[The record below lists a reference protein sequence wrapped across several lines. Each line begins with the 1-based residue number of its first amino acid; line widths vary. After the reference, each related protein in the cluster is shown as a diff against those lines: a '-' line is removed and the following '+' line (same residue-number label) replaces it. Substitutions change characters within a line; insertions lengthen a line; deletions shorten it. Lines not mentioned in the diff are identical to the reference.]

1 MPSSPSLDYPKW
13 QHRFMLERLRL
24 IGILA
29 IVLLGCLTV
38 LNLLVV
44 IPAVEMGQQV
54 SLTPGL
60 SYRCIMS
67 TLAQGLGLVLGLV
80 LLKDA
85 RTRNYPG
92 WLFLW
97 LSWSISLLPQLQVFL
112 KGEVIF
118 NPISWMIV
126 FTAQAILLPVRW
138 RLHLLSQVVLLGSV
152 GGAVLLG
159 FENVHFA
166 TPPNLSP
173 AMASAMYSL
182 VGFQLFSVCFISN
195 LGVYLY
201 ERMMRQEF
209 ELRRQIRL
217 FLHAVSHDLR
227 NPVLGTLMVL
237 RNLRNPSGETVLSQ
251 GILDRMIESGDRQV
265 ELIDSLLEAYTIE
278 TQGIQ
283 LHCQPLSLGNTVQ
296 QVLNNLYPSIQD
308 AGAIVSV
315 KLPDTL
321 PLVEADPTQLHR
333 VYQNLILNALRYNA
347 HGLHLSLSA
356 QVMGEYLRC
365 TIHDNGPGL
374 SAEQC
379 DQLFNLCTRG
389 PNARQ
394 TLGLGL
400 GLYICQQII
409 EAHHGTIGVSSTCGQ
424 GTTLWFDLPIA
435 FPA

>member
-1 MPSSPSLDYPKW
+1 
-13 QHRFMLERLRL
+13 MLERLRL

-29 IVLLGCLTV
+29 IVLLSCLTV

-44 IPAVEMGQQV
+44 IPAVTIGQEV

-60 SYRCIMS
+60 SYRCIVS
-67 TLAQGLGLVLGLV
+67 TIAQGLGLVLGLV

-85 RTRNYPG
+85 RVRNYPG

-97 LSWSISLLPQLQVFL
+97 CSWSISLLPQLQVFL
-112 KGEVIF
+112 RGEVIF

-126 FTAQAILLPVRW
+126 FTAQAILIPVRW

-152 GGAVLLG
+152 AGAMILG

-166 TPPNLSP
+166 ARSDLTP
-173 AMASAMYSL
+173 AMGSALYSL
-182 VGFQLFSVCFISN
+182 TGFQLFSVCFISN

-237 RNLRNPSGETVLSQ
+237 RNLRNPAGETTLSQ

-265 ELIDSLLEAYTIE
+265 ELIDSLLEAYTLE
-278 TQGIQ
+278 TQGLQ
-283 LHCQPLSLGNTVQ
+283 LHCQPLSLGRTVQ
-296 QVLNNLYPSIQD
+296 QTLHNLYSSIQD

-315 KLPDTL
+315 KIPDTL
-321 PLVEADPTQLHR
+321 PLVQADPTQLHR
-333 VYQNLILNALRYNA
+333 VYHNLVLHALRSNA
-347 HGLHLSLSA
+347 PGLHLSLSA
-356 QVMGEYLRC
+356 QVRGPSLRC
-365 TIHDNGPGL
+365 TIRDNGPGL
-374 SAEQC
+374 STEQC
-379 DQLFNLCTRG
+379 DQLFNFCTRG

-424 GTTLWFDLPIA
+424 GTTLWFELPIA
-435 FPA
+435 S

>member
-1 MPSSPSLDYPKW
+1 
-13 QHRFMLERLRL
+13 MLERLRL
-24 IGILA
+24 MGILA
-29 IVLLGCLTV
+29 IVLLSCLTT

-44 IPAVEMGQQV
+44 IPAVTLEQSV

-60 SYRCIMS
+60 SYRCIVS
-67 TLAQGLGLVLGLV
+67 SIAQGLGLVLGLV
-80 LLKDA
+80 LLKDFRA
-85 RTRNYPG
+85 RNYPG

-97 LSWSISLLPQLQVFL
+97 LSWSISFLPQIQVFL
-112 KGEVIF
+112 RGEVIF

-126 FTAQAILLPVRW
+126 FTAQAILIPVRW
-138 RLHLLSQVVLLGSV
+138 RLHLLSQAVLLGSV
-152 GGAVLLG
+152 AGAMLLG

-166 TPPNLSP
+166 ARTDLTP
-173 AMASAMYSL
+173 AMGSAVYSL
-182 VGFQLFSVCFISN
+182 TGFQLFSVCLISN

-237 RNLRNPSGETVLSQ
+237 RNLRNPAGETTLSQ

-278 TQGIQ
+278 THGLQ
-283 LHCQPLSLGNTVQ
+283 LHCQPLSLGNSVQ
-296 QVLNNLYPSIQD
+296 KILGDLYSSIQD
-308 AGAIVSV
+308 AEAIVSV
-315 KLPDTL
+315 RIPDAL
-321 PLVEADPTQLHR
+321 PLVNADPTQLHR
-333 VYQNLILNALRYNA
+333 VYHNLILHTLRSNAP
-347 HGLHLSLSA
+347 GLHLRLTA
-356 QVMGEYLRC
+356 QVMGKYLRC
-365 TIHDNGPGL
+365 TVHDNGPGL
-374 SAEQC
+374 STEQC
-379 DQLFNLCTRG
+379 DQLFNFCTRG

-435 FPA
+435 LPDSYPQHR